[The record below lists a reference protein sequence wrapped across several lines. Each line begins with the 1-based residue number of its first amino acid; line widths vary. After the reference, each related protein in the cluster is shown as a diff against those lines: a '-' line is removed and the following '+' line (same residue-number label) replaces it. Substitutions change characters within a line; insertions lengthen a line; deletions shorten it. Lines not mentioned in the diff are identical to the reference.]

1 MSVNK
6 IDYEVLENSKTVY
19 SNQATALDNIITTL
33 NSTNSELANG
43 WTNQTA
49 TAFLERYENEYK
61 VQLQN
66 IRDAIQSISDYIG
79 TYSAN
84 RQQEDAD
91 SAGAISG

>member
-49 TAFLERYENEYK
+49 TAFLDRYENEYK